1 MKTKVNNSS
10 AEEIILTFFLNE
22 PRREIHL
29 RALARETNLSPAGI
43 LKASKNLIKNNIIK
57 VEKDK
62 EKNLLI
68 LKANRD
74 DNLFFSLK
82 RSRNIYTLSHCGLL
96 KYLIKSYERPEAIIL
111 FGSYSKGEDIEE
123 SDVDIAIITKRNLQ
137 LDLKLFQKKIGR
149 KIKILELNKEKIQKQ
164 FWQTLANGIVLY
176 GYLEIPL

>member
-1 MKTKVNNSS
+1 MKTKVNKIT
-10 AEEIILTFFLNE
+10 AEESILNFFLNN

-43 LKASKNLIKNNIIK
+43 LKASKQLIKDNIIIQK
-57 VEKDK
+57 KDK

-68 LKANRD
+68 LKANREE
-74 DNLFFSLK
+74 NNFSSLK
-82 RSRNIYTLSHCGLL
+82 RSRNIYALSDCGLL
-96 KYLIKSYERPEAIIL
+96 KYLIESYERPETIIL
-111 FGSYSKGEDIEE
+111 FGSYSKGEDMEE

-137 LDLKLFQKKIGR
+137 LDLKQFEKKIER